1 MKSHQKILLLG
12 IGSIGGI
19 IAGKLLLANYDCTLV
34 TNNETI
40 TKILIKD
47 GLRILEG
54 SNKET
59 IIIEP
64 SKVHT
69 NTCFIRDKFDLI
81 FYMMKTAQVENAI
94 SQSKHLLNSG
104 GFVVAF
110 QNGIVESLYENHFL
124 NKVIIASVIFN
135 SIMLSPGVYSLSKS
149 EQIIIGK
156 NRSRVANSS
165 LENVREILSKITS
178 CDVSQNMEGIYWSKL
193 AINCS
198 INAITA
204 ISGKYLGQLLKIG
217 YCRDIFFS
225 IYRETIDVADKL
237 GIKLEK
243 IKIDPYMLYSDEQ
256 TPFFKKCIQLLFIK
270 QIAKSYATVFP
281 SMLQDLKK
289 GKKTEIDYLNGYVS
303 KLGKELGIKTPIN
316 DEMTSLIK
324 KIELNYLTPD
334 ISLLKKAND
343 VQRIEKSNFLNS
355 QPS

>member
-256 TPFFKKCIQLLFIK
+256 TPFFKKMYSITF
-270 QIAKSYATVFP
+270 Y
-281 SMLQDLKK
+281 
-289 GKKTEIDYLNGYVS
+289 
-303 KLGKELGIKTPIN
+303 
-316 DEMTSLIK
+316 
-324 KIELNYLTPD
+324 
-334 ISLLKKAND
+334 
-343 VQRIEKSNFLNS
+343 
-355 QPS
+355 